1 MRERGGCCGN
11 SLACPTLPFAS
22 NREGLWE
29 GRGFVSGEGVDNGL
43 SVQMAEG
50 VSFS

>member
-1 MRERGGCCGN
+1 MKERGGCYGN

-29 GRGFVSGEGVDNGL
+29 GRGFVTEQGLDNGL

-50 VSFS
+50 ISFS